1 VGIIDGSGES
11 LDDLVSIWNTV
22 LINYGVLE
30 ELDRTS
36 AAGGTDAVARAKRHA
51 EAVTAA
57 VVALRKLTSQKA
69 QSLLRKFELLY
80 NGSQRCTLEVGHEE
94 QLLSNFSPSF
104 WSHCFIHLFCRG
116 DCAERDR
123 RRSLGPYHND
133 LGQWGKKWAHCL
145 VRRADFS
152 GWRLSVDFIASL
164 YNILLRRDQ
173 MRAVQVEACKLTAR
187 DAAML
192 STISATDLVNA
203 ALTTGDCQTIRALLK
218 KDGLDAALKSTFR
231 HLQTAQRNVRSSEAS
246 KTSLQHKFT
255 AVRLWSGCSSIFF
268 TLNPFARQPLTIA
281 LCNGPH
287 FHVEDFSLD
296 LSDIEMKEFYDGV
309 RRSRP
314 HLLHEAAVENPV
326 AGMLLSDHAY
336 IYMSYFFEIV
346 DLLVRQVM

>member
-11 LDDLVSIWNTV
+11 LEDPVSLWNSV
-22 LINYGVLE
+22 MINYGVLE
-30 ELDRTS
+30 ELDRSST
-36 AAGGTDAVARAKRHA
+36 ADDKDAVARAKRHA

-69 QSLLRKFELLY
+69 QALLRKFELLY
-80 NGSQRCTLEVGHEE
+80 NGTHRCTLEVGHEE
-94 QLLSNFSPSF
+94 QLLSNFAPNF

-123 RRSLGPYHND
+123 RRSLGPYYND
-133 LGQWGKKWAHCL
+133 LSQWGKKWAHCL

-173 MRAVQVEACKLTAR
+173 MRAVQVEACKLSAR

-192 STISATDLVNA
+192 SKVTATDLVNA
-203 ALTTGDCQTIRALLK
+203 ALVTGDCQTIRALLK
-218 KDGLDAALKSTFR
+218 KDGLDDALKSTFR
-231 HLQTAQRNVRSSEAS
+231 HLQTAQRNVRGSEAS

-268 TLNPFARQPLTIA
+268 TLNPYARQPLTIA

-287 FHVEDFSLD
+287 FDVEKFSLD
-296 LSDIEMKEFYDGV
+296 YSDIEMKEFYDGV

-314 HLLHEAAVENPV
+314 HLLHEIAVQDPV
-326 AGMLLSDHAY
+326 AGILFGASVCLDTPC
-336 IYMSYFFEIV
+336 MSYK
-346 DLLVRQVM
+346 LGGYA